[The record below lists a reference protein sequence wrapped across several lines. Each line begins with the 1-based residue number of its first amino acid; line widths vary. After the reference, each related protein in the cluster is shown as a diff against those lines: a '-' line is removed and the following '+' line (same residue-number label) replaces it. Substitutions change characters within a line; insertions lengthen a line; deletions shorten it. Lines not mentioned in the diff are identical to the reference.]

1 MSLTSNPRVGGA
13 HIDSSLSLGSSHFL
27 FFIGP
32 EDCWCYLAWVIMT
45 STVGNELNALV
56 GGAFDIDASLSLEEE
71 KIAGASWDG

>member
-1 MSLTSNPRVGGA
+1 
-13 HIDSSLSLGSSHFL
+13 
-27 FFIGP
+27 
-32 EDCWCYLAWVIMT
+32 MT